1 LSAREYFKEDT
12 DDWHPHANRL
22 KTFFLLVGMSA
33 MIVAVGAV
41 FGRTALIF
49 ATLFAVGMNVYMYY
63 NSDKL
68 HCGPCTRNRFPSYR
82 RR

>member
-1 LSAREYFKEDT
+1 MT
-12 DDWHPHANRL
+12 WHPHANRL
-22 KTFFLLVGMSA
+22 KTFLLLVGMSA

-49 ATLFAVGMNVYMYY
+49 ATLFAVGMNVYTY
-63 NSDKL
+63 
-68 HCGPCTRNRFPSYR
+68 YR